1 MSKKPATDRFKEI
14 RNAKALRDFFVED
27 KFEAG
32 IMLTGTE
39 IKAIRQG
46 QAQISEAFV
55 RMDNDI
61 PVLYH
66 AHISEYEFGSFANH
80 NPYRPRRLL
89 LHKKEIRK
97 IKQELQSG
105 GRTVIPL
112 RMYFKK
118 ALIKVE
124 IAVAQGKKLYDK
136 RDDMKAAISKRE
148 AERAIRREER
158 RIFIHRLRKQKYL
171 TAEKRRHTQ
180 ILRIRKFCFNLR

>member
-1 MSKKPATDRFKEI
+1 MNKNYASERFKEV
-14 RNAKALRDFFVED
+14 RNAKAHRDFFIED

-39 IKAIRQG
+39 IKSIRQG
-46 QAQISEAFV
+46 QAQIAESFV
-55 RMDNDI
+55 RVDGDI

-66 AHISEYEFGSFANH
+66 AHIAEYSFGSYANH

-105 GRTVIPL
+105 GRTLIPL

-118 ALIKVE
+118 ALVKVE
-124 IAVAQGKKLYDK
+124 IAIAVGKKMHDK
-136 RDDMKAAISKRE
+136 RNDMKDAINKRE
-148 AERAIRREER
+148 LDRAI
-158 RIFIHRLRKQKYL
+158 
-171 TAEKRRHTQ
+171 KR
-180 ILRIRKFCFNLR
+180 